1 MRSDFSLN
9 NNNKSDRIEVG
20 TQNTRDEA
28 NQNTREKGNQ
38 NLRDEAAN
46 WFESHHRTQIK
57 GSCVVVSR

>member
-1 MRSDFSLN
+1 MRSDFYLNN

-20 TQNTRDEA
+20 

-57 GSCVVVSR
+57 GSFVVVSR